1 MLQELP
7 NRERERSTGSAVSA
21 NVHNLNKKQAL
32 ETVRGLLTS
41 LAPRA
46 SLFLIFDS
54 SQAQVWSS
62 DQCDEDDIEA
72 FVAEFADG
80 GNAPLSERRTLSS
93 GRTALALA
101 IRAKNGF
108 RLGTLVALFSRNA
121 GKSSSFDPGML
132 TQMLEPAVSVVG
144 ELLRLVER
152 VSDAESGR
160 ADIDEELKLVYQ
172 VDKKLHGATRR
183 HSGLAELV
191 GQSGRFME
199 IAYSVLLVP
208 SKRIR
213 VSATHSSWKS
223 VNRRAVDRYIVESL
237 FPKIDGSAGPVIF
250 EIASIKG
257 SDHPSD

>member
-1 MLQELP
+1 MTLLIDDARDIDLAGRRGVRHWIHQPVEL
-7 NRERERSTGSAVSA
+7 T
-21 NVHNLNKKQAL
+21 
-32 ETVRGLLTS
+32 
-41 LAPRA
+41 
-46 SLFLIFDS
+46 
-54 SQAQVWSS
+54 
-62 DQCDEDDIEA
+62 
-72 FVAEFADG
+72 
-80 GNAPLSERRTLSS
+80 
-93 GRTALALA
+93 
-101 IRAKNGF
+101 
-108 RLGTLVALFSRNA
+108 
-121 GKSSSFDPGML
+121 
-132 TQMLEPAVSVVG
+132 
-144 ELLRLVER
+144 
-152 VSDAESGR
+152 GR